1 MGFDCNS
8 KGVTKLKKQFSAIA
22 LALTGLMLL
31 SSGAGFAQSKRQ
43 KDKNNM
49 RNLGLGL
56 GALAI
61 HKSLKGDPKSAL
73 LLGAGAAYA
82 GKKYEDQ
89 RKAQKRGSTWRK
101 YRYNSRGKKMGYYQM
116 RGNRR
121 VRYVSYR

>member
-1 MGFDCNS
+1 MKRNAL
-8 KGVTKLKKQFSAIA
+8 TA
-22 LALTGLMLL
+22 LAVAGMMLL
-31 SSGAGFAQSKRQ
+31 SAGASFAQSARQ

-56 GALAI
+56 GAAAVY
-61 HKSLKGDPKSAL
+61 KSIKGDPKTAL

-89 RKAQKRGSTWRK
+89 RKKQARLSRQSAWRS
-101 YRYNSRGKKMGYYQM
+101 YRYNSRGKKVGYYKM

-121 VRYVSYR
+121 VSYVSY

>member
-1 MGFDCNS
+1 MNRNS
-8 KGVTKLKKQFSAIA
+8 LTA

-31 SSGAGFAQSKRQ
+31 SVGASFGQSSAKARQ

-56 GALAI
+56 GALAV
-61 HKSLKGDPKSAL
+61 HKTLKGDTKTGL

-89 RKAQKRGSTWRK
+89 RKAQKTWRK
-101 YRYNSRGKKMGYYQM
+101 TRYNSRGKKIGYYQM
-116 RGNRR
+116 RGNKR